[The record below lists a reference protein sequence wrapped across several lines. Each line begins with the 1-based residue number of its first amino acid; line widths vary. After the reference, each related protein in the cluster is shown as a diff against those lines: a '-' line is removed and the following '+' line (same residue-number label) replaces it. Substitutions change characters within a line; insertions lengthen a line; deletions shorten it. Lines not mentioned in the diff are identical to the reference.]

1 MKVLFGL
8 SSPVY
13 SSGSRTWSPSF
24 RKLLLHIFSVCVVM
38 PPSLPA
44 SFPGPV
50 NVCVWDSW
58 KQSRDETPF
67 LSDSRGVDVSLKI
80 GSNHGHCLKERV
92 GPRVWGS
99 EAQRS
104 RGLLF
109 VYVSKLFFSLGEKLE
124 KWCKAC
130 FRQKVIFIDLEV
142 SQYIFRWEK
151 KRTQVSSG
159 FKFCIKWLS

>member
-24 RKLLLHIFSVCVVM
+24 RKLLLHIFSGCVVIA
-38 PPSLPA
+38 SITARLLPWT
-44 SFPGPV
+44 SQRL
-50 NVCVWDSW
+50 CVRFLEAER
-58 KQSRDETPF
+58 RDETPF

-99 EAQRS
+99 EAERS
-104 RGLLF
+104 RDLLF

-130 FRQKVIFIDLEV
+130 FRQKIIFIDLEV
-142 SQYIFRWEK
+142 SQYIFR
-151 KRTQVSSG
+151 
-159 FKFCIKWLS
+159 